1 MLDCGAVCG
10 AKTARALTR
19 PRALLYDGFEKLR
32 WEVNNMPRDYV
43 PAHIIRA
50 IANAYPATQGMDIAN
65 HPIKGRGYVVYDG
78 QGNAATFSYDEASG
92 VVRLVSSTIPCISNG
107 TTSQACDASSVSKAA
122 ASAPAEMESHIPDI
136 PWKFC
141 HSGGHGVLPGLLNLV
156 GIFVLIGSIIF
167 FVVNPLG
174 GLGLAVFSVLFFW
187 FAEVLASLR
196 HIEAYLYSANHPE
209 RKKKP

>member
-1 MLDCGAVCG
+1 
-10 AKTARALTR
+10 
-19 PRALLYDGFEKLR
+19 
-32 WEVNNMPRDYV
+32 MPRDYV